1 MNRLE
6 LTDGKEVWTQPDS
19 MKITIPEAAA
29 AKAAAQ

>member
-6 LTDGKEVWTQPDS
+6 LTNGKEVWTQPDS